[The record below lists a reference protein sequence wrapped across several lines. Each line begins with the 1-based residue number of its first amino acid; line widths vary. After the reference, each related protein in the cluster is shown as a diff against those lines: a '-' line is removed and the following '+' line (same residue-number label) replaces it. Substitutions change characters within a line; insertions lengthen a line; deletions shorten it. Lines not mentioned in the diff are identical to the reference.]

1 MGKKLS
7 FAEHKPLTILSSCES
22 SAKTSYLKENYCLE
36 TNTPKLP
43 VIKLKIVRNSNH
55 PWIFQK
61 MIEKPDQKIQNGS
74 IVDIHDRAGTWVG
87 RGIFNGHSRISL
99 RILTSN
105 QNEPIDETFFE
116 KKIGLA
122 VQLRKET
129 LELEKST
136 NAYRLIHGEG
146 DGLSGLI
153 IDKFG
158 KTIVIEFFSSGMYR
172 LKDTIQSTLL
182 KHYPGHQITWFAESH
197 VQKQES
203 FNCKE
208 PDYEIKPEVI
218 NENGL
223 NFKVTPGTGH
233 KTGFFAD
240 QRENRL
246 LLSSFCQG
254 KKVLDLCCNS
264 GGFSV
269 YAKTLGKADDVTAID
284 LDEEVLALA
293 RHNASINKVRIKCIQ
308 SDIFPWLRDNIARG
322 EKFDVVILDPAKL
335 TRDRDEI
342 ETALRKYTDMNRLAM
357 QVISDGGILLTCSCT
372 GLVTEF
378 DFFDS
383 VRKAAWQAG
392 KTAQILK
399 LSGAGPDHPFMA
411 HAGEGRYLKAIFA
424 RIHPGNA

>member
-1 MGKKLS
+1 MD
-7 FAEHKPLTILSSCES
+7 TI
-22 SAKTSYLKENYCLE
+22 N
-36 TNTPKLP
+36 PKLP

-61 MIEKPDQKIQNGS
+61 MIEKPDQKIPNGC
-74 IVDIHDRAGTWVG
+74 IVDIEDRAGAWVG

-99 RILTSN
+99 RILTTI
-105 QNEPIDETFFE
+105 QNEQIDETFFD
-116 KKIGLA
+116 KKIGSA
-122 VQLRKET
+122 VGLRKEILN
-129 LELEKST
+129 LEAST

-153 IDKFG
+153 VDKFG
-158 KTIVIEFFSSGMYR
+158 KTIVVEFFSSGMYR
-172 LKDTIQSTLL
+172 LKDTIQTILL
-182 KHYPGHQITWFAESH
+182 KHYPNHQITWFAESH

-208 PDYEIKPEVI
+208 PEYIINSEII

-223 NFKVTPGTGH
+223 SFKVTPGTGH

-246 LLSSFCQG
+246 LLSSFCTK

-269 YAKTLGKADDVTAID
+269 YAKVLGKAEDVTAID

-293 RHNASINKVRIKCIQ
+293 RHNASLNKVRIKCIQ
-308 SDIFPWLRDNIARG
+308 SDIFPWLRDCIAKG
-322 EKFDVVILDPAKL
+322 EKFDVVILDPSKL

-342 ETALRKYTDMNRLAM
+342 EMALRKYTDMNRLAM
-357 QVISDGGILLTCSCT
+357 QVVCDGGILLTCSCT
-372 GLVTEF
+372 GLVSEF

-399 LSGAGPDHPFMA
+399 LTGAGPDHPFMA

-424 RIHPGNA
+424 RIHHGTT

>member
-1 MGKKLS
+1 MD
-7 FAEHKPLTILSSCES
+7 TI
-22 SAKTSYLKENYCLE
+22 N
-36 TNTPKLP
+36 PKLP

-61 MIEKPDQKIQNGS
+61 MIEKPDQKIPNGC
-74 IVDIHDRAGTWVG
+74 IVDIEDRAGAWAG

-99 RILTSN
+99 RVLTTN
-105 QNEPIDETFFE
+105 PDEPIDEAFFD

-122 VQLRKET
+122 VSLRKET
-129 LELEKST
+129 LNLEAST

-158 KTIVIEFFSSGMYR
+158 QTIVIEFFSSGMYR
-172 LKDTIQSTLL
+172 LKDTIQTILL
-182 KHYPGHQITWFAESH
+182 KHYPEHQITWFAESH

-208 PDYEIKPEVI
+208 PGYDVNPEII

-223 NFKVTPGTGH
+223 SFKVTPGTGH

-246 LLSSFCQG
+246 LLSSFCLN

-269 YAKTLGKADDVTAID
+269 YAKALGKAEDVTAID

-293 RHNASINKVRIKCIQ
+293 RHNASLNKVRIKCVQ
-308 SDIFPWLRDNIARG
+308 SDIFPWLRDSIAKG
-322 EKFDVVILDPAKL
+322 EKFDVVILDPSKL

-357 QVISDGGILLTCSCT
+357 QVITDGGILLTCSCT
-372 GLVTEF
+372 GLVSEF

-392 KTAQILK
+392 KRAQVLK
-399 LSGAGPDHPFMA
+399 LTGAGPDHPFMA

-424 RIHPGNA
+424 RIHHGTA

>member
-1 MGKKLS
+1 MD
-7 FAEHKPLTILSSCES
+7 TI
-22 SAKTSYLKENYCLE
+22 N
-36 TNTPKLP
+36 PKLP

-61 MIEKPDQKIQNGS
+61 MIEKPDQKIPNGC
-74 IVDIHDRAGTWVG
+74 IVDIEDRAGAWVG

-99 RILTSN
+99 RILTTI
-105 QNEPIDETFFE
+105 QNEQIDETFFD
-116 KKIGLA
+116 KKIGAA
-122 VQLRKET
+122 VGLRKEILN
-129 LELEKST
+129 LEAST

-153 IDKFG
+153 VDKFG
-158 KTIVIEFFSSGMYR
+158 KTIVVEFFSSGMYR
-172 LKDTIQSTLL
+172 LKDTIQTILL
-182 KHYPGHQITWFAESH
+182 KHYPNHQITWFAESH

-208 PDYEIKPEVI
+208 PEYIINSEII

-223 NFKVTPGTGH
+223 SFKVTPGTGH

-246 LLSSFCQG
+246 LLSSFCTK

-269 YAKTLGKADDVTAID
+269 YAKVLGKAEDVTAID

-293 RHNASINKVRIKCIQ
+293 RHNASLNKVRIKCIQ
-308 SDIFPWLRDNIARG
+308 SDIFPWLRDCIAKG
-322 EKFDVVILDPAKL
+322 EKFDVVILDPSKL

-342 ETALRKYTDMNRLAM
+342 EMALRKYTDMNRLAM
-357 QVISDGGILLTCSCT
+357 QVVCDGGILLTCSCT
-372 GLVTEF
+372 GLVSEF

-399 LSGAGPDHPFMA
+399 LTGAGPDHPFMA

-424 RIHPGNA
+424 RIHHGTT

>member
-1 MGKKLS
+1 
-7 FAEHKPLTILSSCES
+7 
-22 SAKTSYLKENYCLE
+22 
-36 TNTPKLP
+36 
-43 VIKLKIVRNSNH
+43 
-55 PWIFQK
+55 
-61 MIEKPDQKIQNGS
+61 MIEKPDQKIPNGC
-74 IVDIHDRAGTWVG
+74 IVDIEDRAGAWAG

-99 RILTSN
+99 RILTTN
-105 QNEPIDETFFE
+105 QDEPIDEAFFD

-122 VQLRKET
+122 VDLRKET
-129 LELEKST
+129 LNLEAST

-172 LKDTIQSTLL
+172 LKDPIQAILL
-182 KHYPGHQITWFAESH
+182 KHYPEHQITWFAESH

-208 PDYEIKPEVI
+208 PGYDINPEII

-223 NFKVTPGTGH
+223 SFKVTPGTGH

-246 LLSSFCQG
+246 LLSTFCKD

-269 YAKTLGKADDVTAID
+269 YAKALGMAEDVTAID

-293 RHNASINKVRIKCIQ
+293 RHNASLNKVRIKCVQ
-308 SDIFPWLRDNIARG
+308 SDIFPWLRDCIAKG
-322 EKFDVVILDPAKL
+322 EKFDVVILDPSKL

-357 QVISDGGILLTCSCT
+357 QVVCDGGILLTCSCT
-372 GLVTEF
+372 GLVSEF

-399 LSGAGPDHPFMA
+399 LTGAGPDHPFMA

-424 RIHPGNA
+424 RIHHGTT

>member
-1 MGKKLS
+1 MD
-7 FAEHKPLTILSSCES
+7 TI
-22 SAKTSYLKENYCLE
+22 N
-36 TNTPKLP
+36 PKLP

-61 MIEKPDQKIQNGS
+61 MIEKPDQKIPNGC
-74 IVDIHDRAGTWVG
+74 IVDIEDRGGAWAG

-99 RILTSN
+99 RILTTN
-105 QNEPIDETFFE
+105 QDEPIDEAFFD

-122 VQLRKET
+122 VGLRKET
-129 LELEKST
+129 LNLEAST

-172 LKDTIQSTLL
+172 LKDTIQTILL
-182 KHYPGHQITWFAESH
+182 KHYPEHQITWFAESH

-208 PDYEIKPEVI
+208 PGYDINPEII

-223 NFKVTPGTGH
+223 SFKVTPGTGH

-246 LLSSFCQG
+246 LLSTFCKD

-269 YAKTLGKADDVTAID
+269 YAKALGKAEDVTAID

-293 RHNASINKVRIKCIQ
+293 RHNASLNKVRIKCVQ
-308 SDIFPWLRDNIARG
+308 SDIFPWLRDCIAKG
-322 EKFDVVILDPAKL
+322 EKFDVVILDPSKL

-357 QVISDGGILLTCSCT
+357 QVVCDGGILLTCSCT
-372 GLVTEF
+372 GLVSEF

-399 LSGAGPDHPFMA
+399 LTGAGPDHPFMA
-411 HAGEGRYLKAIFA
+411 DAGEGRYLKAIFA
-424 RIHPGNA
+424 RIHHGTT

>member
-1 MGKKLS
+1 MD
-7 FAEHKPLTILSSCES
+7 TI
-22 SAKTSYLKENYCLE
+22 N
-36 TNTPKLP
+36 PKLP

-61 MIEKPDQKIQNGS
+61 MIEKPDQKIPNGC
-74 IVDIHDRAGTWVG
+74 IVDIEDRTDAWVG

-99 RILTSN
+99 RILTTN
-105 QNEPIDETFFE
+105 QDEPIDEAFFD

-122 VQLRKET
+122 VDLRKET
-129 LELEKST
+129 LNLEAST

-153 IDKFG
+153 VDKFG

-172 LKDTIQSTLL
+172 LKETIQSILL
-182 KHYPGHQITWFAESH
+182 KNYPEHQITWFAESH

-208 PDYEIKPEVI
+208 PGYTINPEVI
-218 NENGL
+218 IENGL
-223 NFKVTPGTGH
+223 SFKVTPGTGH

-246 LLSSFCQG
+246 LLSTFCSN

-269 YAKTLGKADDVTAID
+269 YAKALGKADDVTAID

-293 RHNASINKVRIKCIQ
+293 RHNASLNKVRIKCIQ
-308 SDIFPWLRDNIARG
+308 SDIFPWLRDCITKG
-322 EKFDVVILDPAKL
+322 EKFDVVILDPSKL

-357 QVISDGGILLTCSCT
+357 QVICDGGILLTCSCT
-372 GLVTEF
+372 GLVSEF

-399 LSGAGPDHPFMA
+399 LTGAGPDHPFMA

-424 RIHPGNA
+424 RIHHGTA

>member
-1 MGKKLS
+1 MD
-7 FAEHKPLTILSSCES
+7 TI
-22 SAKTSYLKENYCLE
+22 N
-36 TNTPKLP
+36 PKLP

-61 MIEKPDQKIQNGS
+61 MIEKPDQKIPNGC
-74 IVDIHDRAGTWVG
+74 IVDIEDRAGAWVG

-99 RILTSN
+99 RILTTI
-105 QNEPIDETFFE
+105 QNEQIDETFFD
-116 KKIGLA
+116 KKIGAA
-122 VQLRKET
+122 VGLRKEILN
-129 LELEKST
+129 LEAST

-153 IDKFG
+153 VDKFG
-158 KTIVIEFFSSGMYR
+158 KTIVVEFFSSGMYR
-172 LKDTIQSTLL
+172 LKDTIQTILL
-182 KHYPGHQITWFAESH
+182 KHYPNHQITWFAESH

-208 PDYEIKPEVI
+208 PEYIINSEII

-223 NFKVTPGTGH
+223 SFKVTPGTGH

-246 LLSSFCQG
+246 LLSSFCTK

-269 YAKTLGKADDVTAID
+269 YAKVLGKAEDVTAID

-293 RHNASINKVRIKCIQ
+293 RHNASLNKVRIKCIQ
-308 SDIFPWLRDNIARG
+308 SDIFPWLRDCIAKG
-322 EKFDVVILDPAKL
+322 EKFDVVILDPSKL

-342 ETALRKYTDMNRLAM
+342 EMALRKYTDMNRLAM
-357 QVISDGGILLTCSCT
+357 QVVCDGGILLTCSCT
-372 GLVTEF
+372 GLVSEF
-378 DFFDS
+378 DFFGS

-399 LSGAGPDHPFMA
+399 LTGAGPDHPFMA

-424 RIHPGNA
+424 RIHHGTT

>member
-1 MGKKLS
+1 MD
-7 FAEHKPLTILSSCES
+7 TI
-22 SAKTSYLKENYCLE
+22 N
-36 TNTPKLP
+36 PKLP

-61 MIEKPDQKIQNGS
+61 MIEKPDQKIPNGC
-74 IVDIHDRAGTWVG
+74 IVDIEDRAGAWVG

-99 RILTSN
+99 RILTTI
-105 QNEPIDETFFE
+105 QNEQIDETFFD
-116 KKIGLA
+116 KKIGSA
-122 VQLRKET
+122 VGLRKEILN
-129 LELEKST
+129 LEAST

-153 IDKFG
+153 VDKFG
-158 KTIVIEFFSSGMYR
+158 KTIVVEFFSSGMYR
-172 LKDTIQSTLL
+172 LKDTIQTILL
-182 KHYPGHQITWFAESH
+182 KHYPNHQITWFAESH

-208 PDYEIKPEVI
+208 PEYSVNSEII

-223 NFKVTPGTGH
+223 SFKVTPGTGH

-246 LLSSFCQG
+246 LLSSFCTK

-269 YAKTLGKADDVTAID
+269 YAKVLGKAEDVTAID

-293 RHNASINKVRIKCIQ
+293 RHNASLNKVRIKCIQ
-308 SDIFPWLRDNIARG
+308 SDIFPWLRDCIAKG
-322 EKFDVVILDPAKL
+322 EKFDVVILDPSKL

-342 ETALRKYTDMNRLAM
+342 EMALRKYTDMNRLAM
-357 QVISDGGILLTCSCT
+357 QVVCDGGILLTCSCT
-372 GLVTEF
+372 GLVSEF

-399 LSGAGPDHPFMA
+399 LTGAGPDHPFMA

-424 RIHPGNA
+424 RIHHGTT

>member
-1 MGKKLS
+1 LD
-7 FAEHKPLTILSSCES
+7 TI
-22 SAKTSYLKENYCLE
+22 N
-36 TNTPKLP
+36 PKLP

-61 MIEKPDQKIQNGS
+61 MIEKPDQKIPNGC
-74 IVDIHDRAGTWVG
+74 IVDIEDRGGAWAG

-99 RILTSN
+99 RILTTN
-105 QNEPIDETFFE
+105 QDEPIDEAFFD

-122 VQLRKET
+122 VGLRKEILN
-129 LELEKST
+129 LETST

-153 IDKFG
+153 IDKFC

-172 LKDTIQSTLL
+172 LKDTIQTILL
-182 KHYPGHQITWFAESH
+182 KHYPEHQITWFAESH

-208 PDYEIKPEVI
+208 PGYDINPEII

-223 NFKVTPGTGH
+223 SFKVTPGTGH

-246 LLSSFCQG
+246 LLSTFCKD

-269 YAKTLGKADDVTAID
+269 YAKALGKAEDVTAID

-293 RHNASINKVRIKCIQ
+293 RHNASLNKVRIKCVQ
-308 SDIFPWLRDNIARG
+308 SDIFPWLRDCIAKG
-322 EKFDVVILDPAKL
+322 EKFDVVILDPSKL

-357 QVISDGGILLTCSCT
+357 QVVCDGGILLTCSCT
-372 GLVTEF
+372 GLVSEF

-399 LSGAGPDHPFMA
+399 LTGAGPDHPFMA

-424 RIHPGNA
+424 RIHHGTT

>member
-1 MGKKLS
+1 MD
-7 FAEHKPLTILSSCES
+7 TI
-22 SAKTSYLKENYCLE
+22 N
-36 TNTPKLP
+36 PKLP

-61 MIEKPDQKIQNGS
+61 MIEKPDQKIPNGC
-74 IVDIHDRAGTWVG
+74 IVDIEDRGGAWAG

-99 RILTSN
+99 RILTTN
-105 QNEPIDETFFE
+105 QDEPIDEAFFD

-122 VQLRKET
+122 VGLRKEILN
-129 LELEKST
+129 LETST

-153 IDKFG
+153 IDKFC

-172 LKDTIQSTLL
+172 LKDTIQTILL
-182 KHYPGHQITWFAESH
+182 KHYPEHQITWFAESH

-208 PDYEIKPEVI
+208 PGYDINPEII

-223 NFKVTPGTGH
+223 SFKVTPGTGH

-246 LLSSFCQG
+246 LLSTFCKD

-269 YAKTLGKADDVTAID
+269 YAKALGKAEDVTAID

-293 RHNASINKVRIKCIQ
+293 RHNASLNKVRIKCVQ
-308 SDIFPWLRDNIARG
+308 SDIFPWLRDCIAKG
-322 EKFDVVILDPAKL
+322 EKFDVVILDPSKL

-357 QVISDGGILLTCSCT
+357 QVVCDGGILLTCSCT
-372 GLVTEF
+372 GLVSEF

-399 LSGAGPDHPFMA
+399 LTGAGPDHPFMA

-424 RIHPGNA
+424 RIHHGTT

>member
-1 MGKKLS
+1 MD
-7 FAEHKPLTILSSCES
+7 TI
-22 SAKTSYLKENYCLE
+22 N
-36 TNTPKLP
+36 PILP

-61 MIEKPDQKIQNGS
+61 MIEKPDQKIPNGCV
-74 IVDIHDRAGTWVG
+74 VDIEDRTGAWVG

-99 RILTSN
+99 RVLTGN
-105 QNEPIDETFFE
+105 QNEPIDEVFFE

-122 VQLRKET
+122 VKLRKET
-129 LELEKST
+129 LKLEDST

-153 IDKFG
+153 VDKFG
-158 KTIVIEFFSSGMYR
+158 KTIVIEYFSSGMYR
-172 LKDTIQSTLL
+172 LREYIQSSLL
-182 KHYPGHQITWFAESH
+182 KYYPEHQFTWFAESH

-203 FNCKE
+203 FVCKE
-208 PDYEIKPEVI
+208 PTSSVSPEVI

-223 NFKVTPGTGH
+223 HFKVTPGTGH

-246 LLSSFCQG
+246 TLSQFCEG

-269 YAKTLGKADDVTAID
+269 YAKALGKADDVIAID
-284 LDEEVLALA
+284 LDEEVLGLA
-293 RHNASINKVRIKCIQ
+293 KHNASLNKARIKCIQ
-308 SDIFPWLRDNIARG
+308 SDIFPWLRDAITNG
-322 EKFDVVILDPAKL
+322 DKFDVVILDPSKL
-335 TRDRDEI
+335 TRDREEI
-342 ETALRKYTDMNRLAM
+342 EKALRKYTDMNRLAM

-372 GLVTEF
+372 GLVSEF
-378 DFFDS
+378 DFFES

-392 KTAQILK
+392 KTAQIIK
-399 LSGAGPDHPFMA
+399 ITGAGPDHPFMS
-411 HAGEGRYLKAIFA
+411 HASEGRYLKAIFA
-424 RIHPGNA
+424 RIHHGTS